1 MLKFIS
7 FILII
12 GFMIL
17 LGSEN
22 LIASETNDAEIHQS
36 FQAFTSPKTY
46 LLSATEVDTKEQRNA
61 KPPLSVRNITNELIS
76 GTVGGICIGYYV
88 GWFAGN
94 IGYCTGYMLGSSSG
108 VYRAGNMGNE
118 TGSFWATLGGSVLGG
133 ILGVGIILVTN
144 HYELVSEDVQSKV
157 EIVSILSFPV
167 IGATIGFNLTRKYKS
182 SDERTLSQN
191 VDLVKFALIV
201 EI

>member
-12 GFMIL
+12 GFMIA

-22 LIASETNDAEIHQS
+22 LIASETNDVEIHQS

-76 GTVGGICIGYYV
+76 GTVGGICVGYYV

-94 IGYCTGYMLGSSSG
+94 IGYFTGYMLGSSSG

-144 HYELVSEDVQSKV
+144 HYELVSENVQSKA
-157 EIVSILSFPV
+157 EIVSILSSPV
-167 IGATIGFNLTRKYKS
+167 IGATIGFNLTRKYK
-182 SDERTLSQN
+182 
-191 VDLVKFALIV
+191 
-201 EI
+201 